1 MKPDCIFC
9 NIENL
14 LKTHIIYSGDNLYAI
29 FDSYPVSPG
38 HALIIPKR
46 HIPSIFELN
55 HKELDELIHVLPNVK
70 KSIEQRDLKKLYISF
85 LTNSKDKKAIF
96 FYKKM
101 LKRLEKNSK
110 IEGYNIGVNQ
120 GKVAGQTINH
130 LHIHIIPRYQ
140 NDVPDP
146 IGGVRN
152 VIPELGNY
160 KKINIK

>member
-1 MKPDCIFC
+1 MNPNCIFC

-46 HIPSIFELN
+46 HIPSILELN

-70 KSIEQRDLKKLYISF
+70 KSIEQRDLKNLYINF

-140 NDVPDP
+140 KDVPDP

-152 VIPELGNY
+152 IIPELGNY

>member
-1 MKPDCIFC
+1 MNPNCIFC

-14 LKTHIIYSGDNLYAI
+14 FKTHIIYSGDNLYAI

-70 KSIEQRDLKKLYISF
+70 KSIEQRDLKKLYINF

-140 NDVPDP
+140 KDVPDP

>member
-1 MKPDCIFC
+1 MNPNCIFC

-46 HIPSIFELN
+46 HIQSIFELN

-70 KSIEQRDLKKLYISF
+70 KSIEQRDLKKLYINF
-85 LTNSKDKKAIF
+85 LTNSKDKKAIL

-140 NDVPDP
+140 KDVPDP